1 MNQLKV
7 LCLIDRIEDSSYPVT
22 ETGYALVYRAWL
34 RGAEV
39 YVAYPDAGW
48 RETPAGALYVLAQRV
63 VSFVDAPYCCYRSQR
78 SDYRA
83 GAGAGSARCHVELE
97 HGELLLN
104 TLDAVVWR
112 QETGEPER
120 ATKLLQAL
128 ARLEQRGD
136 TLMYLSPRIALD
148 PRMGSKN
155 LPHLFDAKLTPRTH
169 HTSATTHGIRD
180 KAREAVRFMREQ
192 LGEPETVIAK
202 PLNGNNGVGVHVLGR
217 DPVTHTRP
225 YAVDDVERW
234 LALLERHGDLVVQ
247 EYIPSVRSPVGDT
260 PEALSAVP
268 QDRHDFGEIRFLLI
282 DGDVPRDAEGKPLL
296 VARRV
301 PAPHSLIADSGISYP
316 TSLSAA
322 ELAFLERLG
331 PVYRRL
337 GIYFGGGDLIRT
349 PDPARPFVFTDAAR
363 HVCGHAVVTGALN
376 GAPYAIVDR
385 VLDSVERRVTQRRP
399 VRFHDEH
406 SSA

>member
-1 MNQLKV
+1 MNQLRL

-22 ETGYALVYRAWL
+22 ETGYALAYRAWE

-39 YVAYPDAGW
+39 YLAYPDAAW
-48 RETPAGALYVLAQRV
+48 RESAAGALHMLAHRV
-63 VSFVDAPYCCYRSQR
+63 VSFSAAPYLYYRSQR

-83 GAGAGSARCHVELE
+83 GADAGSARCHVELE
-97 HGELLLN
+97 HSELLLN
-104 TLDAVVWR
+104 ELDAVVYR
-112 QETGEPER
+112 QESGEPER
-120 ATKLLQAL
+120 ATLLLQAL
-128 ARLEQRGD
+128 ARLEQRGE
-136 TLMYLSPRIALD
+136 TLVYLSPRIALD

-155 LPHLFDAKLTPRTH
+155 LPHLFDAKLTPRTY
-169 HTSATTHGIRD
+169 HTSDTTHGVSD
-180 KAREAVRFMREQ
+180 KARAAVRFVREQ
-192 LGEPETVIAK
+192 LDQPETVIAK
-202 PLNGNNGVGVHVLGR
+202 PLNGNNGVGIHVLGR
-217 DPVTHTRP
+217 DPVSNTRP
-225 YAVDDVERW
+225 HAVDDPARW
-234 LALLERHGDLVVQ
+234 AELLERHGDLVVQ

-268 QDRHDFGEIRFLLI
+268 HDRHDFGEIRFLLI
-282 DGDVPRDAEGKPLL
+282 DGEVPRDAEGNPLL
-296 VARRV
+296 IARRV
-301 PAPHSLIADSGISYP
+301 PAPHSLIADSGISYA

-322 ELAFLERLG
+322 ELEFLERLG

-385 VLDSVERRVTQRRP
+385 VLDSVERRVAQWQP